1 MTRAVG
7 AGLAEGARTFVDREP
22 IDLAK
27 AAAQHAAY
35 VEAICRAGAEVD
47 VLPADDSLPDS
58 VFVEDGAVILERIV
72 SPKAVVT
79 RPGLPSR
86 RRETPAI
93 AAALSSHLQLEYI
106 VAPGTLDG
114 GDVLRLGDLLLV
126 GLSSRTNRE
135 GLSQLARIAKPYG
148 ISVEPVTVHGCLH
161 LKTAVTALGEETL
174 LVNPAWIDTG
184 ALHGLEVLEV
194 PPEEPFGANVLVV
207 KHTVIVS
214 ARWERTRRI
223 VEKAAH
229 PVVALDISEF
239 EKAEGGVTCLSLVY
253 STYHAY

>member
-1 MTRAVG
+1 MG
-7 AGLAEGARTFVDREP
+7 ARLSEAARTFVDREP
-22 IDLAK
+22 IDLTK

-35 VEAICRAGAEVD
+35 VEAIRRAGAEVD
-47 VLPADDSLPDS
+47 VLPPDDSLPDS
-58 VFVEDGAVILERIV
+58 VFVEDAAVVLEHIV

-79 RPGLPSR
+79 RPGLSSR

-93 AAALSSHLQLEYI
+93 AAALSSRFQLEYI
-106 VAPGTLDG
+106 AAPGTLDG

-126 GLSSRTNRE
+126 GLSSRTNQD
-135 GLSQLARIAKPYG
+135 GLSQLARIAEPYG
-148 ISVEPVTVHGCLH
+148 ISVQPVNVHGCLH
-161 LKTAVTALGEETL
+161 LKTAVTALDEETL

-184 ALHGLEVLEV
+184 ALHDLDVLEV

-207 KHTVIVS
+207 NHTVLVS

-223 VEKAAH
+223 VEKAVH

-239 EKAEGGVTCLSLVY
+239 EKAEGGVTCLSLTY
-253 STYHAY
+253 ATYHTS